1 MRNSFQSRSS
11 NHQTQTIFMKKLLL
25 ILSIFPS
32 FVTLSQV
39 QNFYDRATIQ
49 TIEVFFSFSNW
60 DAQLDA
66 AVASEA
72 YIIADSVRV
81 NGISFDSC
89 GVKYKGN
96 SSYSPTNQK
105 NPLHIELDHI
115 KGNQDYQ
122 GYTDI
127 KLQNGYKDPSMIREV
142 LSYAV
147 LEQYMDCPKANFAN
161 VYVNGVYRGMYSSAE
176 SINKTFNANH
186 YYQSGDT
193 YFKCNPIG
201 GAGPGSTVS
210 PDLKYISMD
219 SSAYANG
226 YELRTTYGWNRLV
239 DLINTLNNDFANIES
254 KLDID
259 RAIWMLAFNNVLVNL
274 DSYSG
279 AFRQNYYLTWD
290 NNFRFV
296 PTVWDLNMSFAGFPG
311 GTGTSSS
318 TTTLDP
324 MSNSTSTIHPLIVK
338 ILGNPMYKRM
348 YMAHVR
354 TMVQEMFANDYYLT
368 LANQLRTTIDA
379 TVNSDPYKFYTYTQ
393 FQNSLTTAVTGTGGP
408 GGGASIPGIQALM
421 SARVSYF
428 NTNANYVLV
437 APTITSYSS
446 SVTSPSYNQTITLN
460 ATCSNESTVYLGYRT
475 NHQLKFNRVQMFD
488 DGSHNDGAAGDHV
501 YGVDALVNGVVFEYY
516 IYAEN
521 SNAGL
526 FSPQRAEHEFHSL
539 SVVVPFPAVGS
550 VLINEVVAS
559 NGTSALDQN
568 GESDDWIELYN
579 TTSNPIDLSGMYL
592 TDDALD
598 LMLWSFPAATTIP
611 ANGYLIVWA
620 DNDVFQ
626 SGLHA
631 SFKLNASGELVIL
644 SNGAVFHDQVGFG
657 VQTTD
662 VAYARCPD
670 GGATFAYV
678 TPTYGVTNNCFANV
692 ENVSFEV
699 RVYPNPFDD
708 QLTIELDE
716 QLTTTVRITD
726 VNGKMLVQDNL
737 NVQEWTISTSDWANG
752 MYIVTLENER
762 GMKSLKLI
770 K

>member
-1 MRNSFQSRSS
+1 MKKTFLFLTLFQSF
-11 NHQTQTIFMKKLLL
+11 IGF
-25 ILSIFPS
+25 
-32 FVTLSQV
+32 SQL

-66 AVASEA
+66 AVVSEA
-72 YIIADSVRV
+72 YIIADSVRI
-81 NGISFDSC
+81 NGVSFDSC

-96 SSYSPTNQK
+96 SSYNPTNQK
-105 NPLHIELDHI
+105 NPLHIELDHV

-142 LSYAV
+142 LSYAI
-147 LEQYMDCPKANFAN
+147 LEQYMDCPKGNFAN
-161 VYVNGVYRGMYSSAE
+161 VYVNGAYRGLYSSAE

-193 YFKCNPIG
+193 YFKCNPVG

-226 YELRTTYGWNRLV
+226 YELRSTYGWNRLV
-239 DLINTLNNDFANIES
+239 DLINTLNNDFTNIES

-290 NNFRFV
+290 NNARFV
-296 PTVWDLNMSFAGFPG
+296 PTVWDLNMSFGGFPG
-311 GTGTSSS
+311 GTGSGTTSP
-318 TTTLDP
+318 TTLDP
-324 MSNSTSTIHPLIVK
+324 LSNSTSTIHPLIVK
-338 ILGNPMYKRM
+338 IMANPMYKRM
-348 YMAHVR
+348 YLAHVR
-354 TMVQEMFANDYYLT
+354 TIVQEMFANDYYLT
-368 LANQLRTTIDA
+368 VANQLRSTIDA
-379 TVNSDPYKFYTYTQ
+379 TVNADPYKFYTYAQ

-408 GGGASIPGIQALM
+408 GGGASIPGLQALM
-421 SARVSYF
+421 SGRVSYF

-437 APTITSYSS
+437 APTITSFSS
-446 SVTSPSYNQTITLN
+446 SVASPVYNQTITIN
-460 ATCSNESTVYLGYRT
+460 ATCSNESAVFLGYRT
-475 NHQLKFNRVQMFD
+475 NHQLKFNRIAMYD
-488 DGSHNDGAAGDHV
+488 DGAHNDGAANDHV
-501 YGVDALVNGVVFEYY
+501 YGADALVNGVVFEYY
-516 IYAEN
+516 IYTEN

-526 FSPQRAEHEFHSL
+526 FSPQRAEHEYHTLTVS
-539 SVVVPFPAVGS
+539 VPFPTVGS

-559 NGTSALDQN
+559 NSNSALDQN
-568 GESDDWIELYN
+568 GENDDWIELYN

-598 LMLWSFPAATTIP
+598 LMKWSFPVPTTIP
-611 ANGYLIVWA
+611 ANGYIIVWA

-626 SGLHA
+626 AGLHA
-631 SFKLNASGELVIL
+631 SFKLNASGESVIL
-644 SNGAVFHDQVGFG
+644 SNGVNFYDQVGFG
-657 VQTTD
+657 VQSAD

-678 TPTYGVTNNCFANV
+678 QPTYSASNNCYASISQLNFDV
-692 ENVSFEV
+692 KIF
-699 RVYPNPFDD
+699 PNPFNDK
-708 QLTIELDE
+708 LTIQLDE
-716 QLTTTVRITD
+716 NLPTVVRITD
-726 VNGKMLVQDNL
+726 VNGKIMFLENIIS
-737 NVQEWTISTSDWANG
+737 QEYFLSTANWCNG
-752 MYIVTLENER
+752 MYIVTFENER

>member
-1 MRNSFQSRSS
+1 
-11 NHQTQTIFMKKLLL
+11 
-25 ILSIFPS
+25 
-32 FVTLSQV
+32 
-39 QNFYDRATIQ
+39 
-49 TIEVFFSFSNW
+49 
-60 DAQLDA
+60 
-66 AVASEA
+66 
-72 YIIADSVRV
+72 
-81 NGISFDSC
+81 
-89 GVKYKGN
+89 
-96 SSYSPTNQK
+96 
-105 NPLHIELDHI
+105 
-115 KGNQDYQ
+115 
-122 GYTDI
+122 
-127 KLQNGYKDPSMIREV
+127 
-142 LSYAV
+142 
-147 LEQYMDCPKANFAN
+147 
-161 VYVNGVYRGMYSSAE
+161 
-176 SINKTFNANH
+176 
-186 YYQSGDT
+186 
-193 YFKCNPIG
+193 
-201 GAGPGSTVS
+201 
-210 PDLKYISMD
+210 
-219 SSAYANG
+219 
-226 YELRTTYGWNRLV
+226 
-239 DLINTLNNDFANIES
+239 
-254 KLDID
+254 
-259 RAIWMLAFNNVLVNL
+259 
-274 DSYSG
+274 
-279 AFRQNYYLTWD
+279 
-290 NNFRFV
+290 
-296 PTVWDLNMSFAGFPG
+296 
-311 GTGTSSS
+311 
-318 TTTLDP
+318 
-324 MSNSTSTIHPLIVK
+324 
-338 ILGNPMYKRM
+338 
-348 YMAHVR
+348 
-354 TMVQEMFANDYYLT
+354 
-368 LANQLRTTIDA
+368 
-379 TVNSDPYKFYTYTQ
+379 
-393 FQNSLTTAVTGTGGP
+393 
-408 GGGASIPGIQALM
+408 
-421 SARVSYF
+421 
-428 NTNANYVLV
+428 
-437 APTITSYSS
+437 
-446 SVTSPSYNQTITLN
+446 
-460 ATCSNESTVYLGYRT
+460 
-475 NHQLKFNRVQMFD
+475 MFD

-670 GGATFAYV
+670 GGSTFAYV

-737 NVQEWTISTSDWANG
+737 NVQEWTISTLDWANG